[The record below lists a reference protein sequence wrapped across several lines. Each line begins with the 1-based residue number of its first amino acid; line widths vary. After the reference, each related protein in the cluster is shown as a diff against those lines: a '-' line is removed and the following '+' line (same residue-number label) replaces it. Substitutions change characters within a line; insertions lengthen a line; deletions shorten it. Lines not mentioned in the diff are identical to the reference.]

1 VTLYGSTPEPDADHT
16 TTTPPAIPYQHVG
29 SEDVRALGAWAGTD
43 VAASEPALSGAAHDV
58 LTPADGGVASG
69 VEAEGP
75 AATDTAVVQSV
86 EPDGEPAVP
95 DLQNVDVAGFADADV
110 DSEIPPWDRR
120 PLMVVLA
127 SAAALVLLAVLS
139 GMASASMFRGEPAA
153 WQQPGTGPAGPGGT
167 PSPGPAA
174 PPPAEETVTLSGV
187 GDVIMGTSPSSL
199 PPNEGA
205 GFFDEVK
212 AALAADLVMG
222 NLDQPITVDTGRV
235 KCAEGSTGC
244 HQFYLPPSY
253 AQRLKEG
260 GFDLVSLANN
270 HTHDMGAEGLR
281 NTRTA
286 LDAAGV
292 MHTGG
297 VDQITTVDVKGIKV
311 AVLGFSVYSWGANL
325 NKIPEAEALVREA
338 AAEADIVVIQMQGG
352 AEGTDKAHVRG
363 GTEMFLGENRGDLI
377 KFSHAVVD
385 AGADVVF
392 GHGPHVMRGM
402 EFYKGRLIA
411 YSLGNFCGYK
421 TLSSSGFAGV
431 GGVLKVTLKRDG
443 SWSRGELV
451 PTEMVRGGYPAPD
464 PDKRALAF
472 VNDLSQDDFGA
483 AAATISTTDGRI
495 TPPATP

>member
-1 VTLYGSTPEPDADHT
+1 MTLYGSSTTPEPDSEFG
-16 TTTPPAIPYQHVG
+16 TPPVIPQQRVG
-29 SEDVRALGAWAGTD
+29 LNDIPPPRHEAPTETPDEAD
-43 VAASEPALSGAAHDV
+43 VARSPDAPAAAGPDTVAAEPEAL
-58 LTPADGGVASG
+58 
-69 VEAEGP
+69 VEADVPPLVETEIALP
-75 AATDTAVVQSV
+75 TEIAVPELETEAAT
-86 EPDGEPAVP
+86 
-95 DLQNVDVAGFADADV
+95 
-110 DSEIPPWDRR
+110 EIPPWDRR

-127 SAAALVLLAVLS
+127 SAVVLVLLAVVS
-139 GMASASMFRGEPAA
+139 GMASASMFRGDPAA
-153 WQQPGTGPAGPGGT
+153 WQVPGTGEPGPDPTAGPT
-167 PSPGPAA
+167 SAPGA
-174 PPPAEETVTLSGV
+174 PVPVEEAVTLSGV

-199 PPNEGA
+199 PPNGGA

-222 NLDQPITVDTGRV
+222 NLDQPISVDTGRV

-253 AQRLKEG
+253 AQRLREG

-281 NTRTA
+281 NTRAA

-292 MHTGG
+292 KHTGAP
-297 VDQITTVDVKGIKV
+297 DQITTVDVKGVKV
-311 AVLGFSVYSWGANL
+311 AVLGFSVYAWGQNL
-325 NKIPEAEALVREA
+325 NKIPEAEALVRKA
-338 AAEADIVVIQMQGG
+338 AAEADLVVIQMQGG
-352 AEGTDKAHVRG
+352 AEGTDKAHVRP

-377 KFSHAVVD
+377 KFSHAVID
-385 AGADVVF
+385 AGADVIF

-421 TLSSSGFAGV
+421 VLSSSGFSGV
-431 GGVLKVTLKRDG
+431 GGALKVTLNKDG
-443 SWSRGELV
+443 SWVRGELV

-472 VNDLSQDDFGA
+472 VNGLSEDDFGS
-483 AAATISTTDGRI
+483 AAATISTTDGAI
-495 TPPATP
+495 IPPTAQ